1 MGRTS
6 KTQDTAGPRVCD
18 ATHGIRASWGCRWS
32 DRKRSAR
39 GVCVSRAFLAIR
51 GRRGFSLITVFMLLA
66 LASMSAMIL
75 LRLVSMEQSLLRVE
89 RLTEEAQALADN
101 GVQEV
106 MADRAVELPFEEVH
120 SSYEVSANSLFVGDD
135 HGYEAE
141 IRLLRL
147 DPIRETSMTSLRAVV
162 FEVAAV
168 GRVSNGEATAE
179 YVTEAYRIVGYAP
192 GVVVPAVHYR

>member
-1 MGRTS
+1 M
-6 KTQDTAGPRVCD
+6 
-18 ATHGIRASWGCRWS
+18 
-32 DRKRSAR
+32 
-39 GVCVSRAFLAIR
+39 
-51 GRRGFSLITVFMLLA
+51 FMLLA

-168 GRVSNGEATAE
+168 GRVSHGEATAE

-192 GVVVPAVHYR
+192 GIVVPAVHYR